1 MRTCTT
7 TGSIGWTEVSSAV
20 SGRTEVVVSA
30 AGLIRATYETLAS
43 RQAGAYLISPLTP
56 SPSESGI
63 GAMDNGSTDKPS
75 LTGAERSKL
84 RSLAQTLDPKVF
96 VGKAGINEGIAK
108 LLLQAFEKADLVKV
122 RFTAERDVM
131 ETQMQELARLTGS
144 EVIGNV
150 GRTATFFKL
159 AEVAEDDGE

>member
-1 MRTCTT
+1 
-7 TGSIGWTEVSSAV
+7 
-20 SGRTEVVVSA
+20 
-30 AGLIRATYETLAS
+30 
-43 RQAGAYLISPLTP
+43 
-56 SPSESGI
+56 
-63 GAMDNGSTDKPS
+63 MDNGSTDKPG

-108 LLLQAFEKADLVKV
+108 LLLQAFSKADLVKV
-122 RFTAERDVM
+122 RFTAERDAM

-159 AEVAEDDGE
+159 GEVAGDDGE

>member
-1 MRTCTT
+1 
-7 TGSIGWTEVSSAV
+7 
-20 SGRTEVVVSA
+20 
-30 AGLIRATYETLAS
+30 
-43 RQAGAYLISPLTP
+43 
-56 SPSESGI
+56 
-63 GAMDNGSTDKPS
+63 MDNGSTDKPG

-108 LLLQAFEKADLVKV
+108 LLLQAFNKADLVKV
-122 RFTAERDVM
+122 RFTAERDAM

-159 AEVAEDDGE
+159 GEVADDDGE

>member
-1 MRTCTT
+1 
-7 TGSIGWTEVSSAV
+7 
-20 SGRTEVVVSA
+20 
-30 AGLIRATYETLAS
+30 
-43 RQAGAYLISPLTP
+43 
-56 SPSESGI
+56 
-63 GAMDNGSTDKPS
+63 MDNGSTDKPG

-108 LLLQAFEKADLVKV
+108 LLLQAFCKADLVKV
-122 RFTAERDVM
+122 RFTAERDAM

-159 AEVAEDDGE
+159 GEVADDDGE